1 MIQCVL
7 ILKSLVL
14 ELWDR
19 VYVACC
25 VARDVLGIFD
35 PTLHTTDFSLNLN
48 KLVDEV
54 YDDLQL
60 L

>member
-1 MIQCVL
+1 MCSYPEFTYIR
-7 ILKSLVL
+7 K
-14 ELWDR
+14 LWDR

-25 VARDVLGIFD
+25 VAMDVLVKFD

-48 KLVDEV
+48 KLVGEV